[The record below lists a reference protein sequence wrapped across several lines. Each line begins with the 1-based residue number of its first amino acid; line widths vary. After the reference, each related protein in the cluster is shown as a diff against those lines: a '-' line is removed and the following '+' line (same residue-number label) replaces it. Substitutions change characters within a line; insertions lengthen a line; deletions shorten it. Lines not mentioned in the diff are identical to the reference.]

1 MKNEKKVLPP
11 SLLGSLD
18 FLQRLARKLA
28 LLKYIS
34 SILLLSLGSCATLFV
49 LDRFIETPIW
59 LRSFLT
65 GSTFLIVL
73 YFGYQ
78 LFLQAYILPRSQEW
92 LARKIKKAFG
102 GPGDRFL
109 GIIELTNAAKGEEGK
124 YSQALFLAAQE
135 KVDQEIS
142 NLPLN
147 QTFNRKAIYQRT
159 LSLFVLSML
168 ATLSFF
174 SFPELTYN
182 SFKRWVMPWKNISRA
197 TLTKFSNLPS
207 QWVLPRGEVTQFAIQ
222 LDGDSKFKPQHAFI
236 KDDRELSIEAEE
248 GGGIY
253 EFEIPGLF
261 NTHIAQL
268 NAGDF
273 QREIILRPVDRP
285 QIKSLEVKAFF
296 PSYLGIEPDLVAPI
310 NNTFSY
316 PFGTKLQI
324 EGSVSRNLS
333 SMNAVLANDRLDSAI
348 NKSFFSIQ
356 VPALESKE
364 YLSLELIDCFNLST
378 RNPEKLRLNPI
389 EDKAPRVNFPE
400 APSEATIIIN
410 ETVPVRLSASDDYG
424 VARFQLCMQFPDR
437 KEKNATQVLWDQEE
451 VEQIIKNEFTLPF
464 DPSFFNLEDGDKVE
478 LFGRAWDRMPG
489 REPTVSKKIVLRV
502 IGLEAH
508 AEQLREDIEN
518 IMARTSEIAREQEN
532 ILMETSSLE
541 QELRY
546 SEKELNM
553 IAELQQENAKNLKM
567 AAEDGLSILDEAVR
581 NPMFETESL
590 EKFAQTLNKMQTV
603 ASSPMRDAS
612 MQIKQA
618 KTSKS
623 LSGAIMNE
631 QSALAQLEEI
641 LAEGASQLDRLEA
654 LTLSQR
660 LRKFEKT
667 EIKLGKDLLSILPQS
682 IGQIAS
688 DLKSQVKEKKLL
700 LEEIQR
706 NTHIQVKNVRGEI
719 SRYHERTGKP
729 AYGKV
734 SELMKAENPEEK
746 ILDVSYQ
753 IQQNITFEALDGIEI
768 LSKKFSK
775 WAGILEEGDPTSE
788 AGQGQGQKNSKSKDF
803 TQSIIALIK
812 IREEETNIISKTK
825 ILQNGNFR
833 ARRENWTSLLQSQ
846 QEKLMIDL
854 TDTQIE
860 VATEALNPIFDD
872 AHMSMS
878 TSAIDLKNGKYAIQ
892 TINAQLDA
900 RNQVSDL
907 INLLIESTNSG
918 KSKENELGEE
928 ISSMEFLLLQAKQEG
943 GKKPGKM
950 LTGSTGGGSQQGG
963 GTEKEARS
971 AQGKAFENSTSRRKT
986 KKTGGSSQSVP
997 AEFKKIMEKYFQA
1010 IEE

>member
-1 MKNEKKVLPP
+1 MKNEKKVLPY
-11 SLLGSLD
+11 SLLDSLN

-34 SILLLSLGSCATLFV
+34 SIFLLSLGSCATLFI

-59 LRSFLT
+59 LRTFLT

-92 LARKIKKAFG
+92 LAHKIKKAFG

-109 GIIELTNAAKGEEGK
+109 GIIELTNAGKGEEGK

-159 LSLFVLSML
+159 LSLLVLSVL

-174 SFPELTYN
+174 SFPELAYN

-197 TLTKFSNLPS
+197 TLTKFSNLPA
-207 QWVLPRGEVTQFAIQ
+207 QWVLPRGEVTQFAIR
-222 LDGDSKFKPQHAFI
+222 LDGNSKFKPQHAFI
-236 KDDRELSIEAEE
+236 TDDRELSIKAVE
-248 GGGIY
+248 GDGIY

-261 NTHIAQL
+261 NTHITKL

-273 QREIILRPVDRP
+273 ERELILLPMDRP
-285 QIKSLEVKAFF
+285 QIKSLEIKAFY

-310 NNTFSY
+310 NNTFTY
-316 PFGTKLQI
+316 PIGTKLQI

-348 NKSFFSIQ
+348 NKNFFSIK

-364 YLSLELIDCFNLST
+364 SLSIELIDCFNLSA
-378 RNPEKLRLNPI
+378 RKLEKLRLNPM
-389 EDKAPRVNFPE
+389 EDKAPLVNFPE

-410 ETVPVRLSASDDYG
+410 ESVPILLSASDDYG
-424 VARFQLCMQFPDR
+424 VARFQLCMQIPDQ

-451 VEQIIKNEFTLPF
+451 AGKIIKNEFTLPF
-464 DPSFFNLEDGDKVE
+464 DPSFFNLEDGDRVE

-489 REPTVSKKIVLRV
+489 RVPTVSKKIVLHV
-502 IGLEAH
+502 VGLEAH
-508 AEQLREDIEN
+508 AEQLIDDIEN
-518 IMARTSEIAREQEN
+518 IMSRTSEIAREQES

-567 AAEDGLSILDEAVR
+567 ATEDGLRILDEAVR
-581 NPMFETESL
+581 NPIFETESL
-590 EKFAQTLNKMQTV
+590 EKFAQTLNKMQTI

-612 MQIKQA
+612 IQIKQA

-623 LSGAIMNE
+623 LSNAILNE

-667 EIKLGKDLLSILPQS
+667 EIKLSKDLLSILPQS
-682 IGQIAS
+682 IGQITS
-688 DLKSQVKEKKLL
+688 DLKSHVKEKKLL

-734 SELMKAENPEEK
+734 SELMIAENPEEK
-746 ILDVSYQ
+746 ILNVSYQ
-753 IQQNITFEALDGIEI
+753 IQQNTTFEALDGIEM
-768 LSKKFSK
+768 LSKKFST
-775 WAGILEEGDPTSE
+775 WASILEEGDPSSE
-788 AGQGQGQKNSKSKDF
+788 AGQGQKNSESKDF

-878 TSAIDLKNGKYAIQ
+878 TSAINLKNRKYATQ

-907 INLLIESTNSG
+907 INLLIESTDSG

-963 GTEKEARS
+963 GTEKEPRS

-997 AEFKKIMEKYFQA
+997 AEFKKIMEKYFKA

>member
-1 MKNEKKVLPP
+1 M
-11 SLLGSLD
+11 
-18 FLQRLARKLA
+18 QRLARKLA

-34 SILLLSLGSCATLFV
+34 SIFLLSLGSCATLFI

-109 GIIELTNAAKGEEGK
+109 GIIELTNAGKEEEEEEGK

-147 QTFNRKAIYQRT
+147 QTFNRKTIYQRT
-159 LSLFVLSML
+159 LSLFVLSVL

-197 TLTKFSNLPS
+197 TLTKFSNLPRE
-207 QWVLPRGEVTQFAIQ
+207 WVLPRGEVTQFAIR
-222 LDGDSKFKPQHAFI
+222 LDENSKFKPQHAFI
-236 KDDRELSIEAEE
+236 KDDHELSIEADE
-248 GGGIY
+248 GDGIY
-253 EFEIPGLF
+253 EFVIPGLF

-273 QREIILRPVDRP
+273 QRELILRPVDRP
-285 QIKSLEVKAFF
+285 QIRSLEVKAFY
-296 PSYLGIEPDLVAPI
+296 PSYLGIEPDIVVPI
-310 NNTFSY
+310 NNTYSY
-316 PFGTKLQI
+316 PLGTKLQI
-324 EGSVSRNLS
+324 EGNASRKLS
-333 SMNAVLANDRLDSAI
+333 SMNAILANDPLDSAI
-348 NKSFFSIQ
+348 NKSFFSTQ

-364 YLSLELIDCFNLST
+364 SLSLELIDCFNLSP
-378 RNPEKLRLNPI
+378 RNPEKLSLNPI
-389 EDKAPRVNFPE
+389 EDKAPLVNFPE

-410 ETVPVRLSASDDYG
+410 ETVPIRLSASDDYG
-424 VARFQLCMQFPDR
+424 LARFQLCMQFPDR
-437 KEKNATQVLWDQEE
+437 KEKNATHVLWDQEE
-451 VEQIIKNEFTLPF
+451 VGQIIKNEFTLPF
-464 DPSFFNLEDGDKVE
+464 DPSFFNLEDGDRIE

-489 REPTVSKKIVLRV
+489 RVPTVSKKIVLRV

-518 IMARTSEIAREQEN
+518 IMALTSEIAREQEN

-546 SEKELNM
+546 SEKELNT
-553 IAELQQENAKNLKM
+553 IAELQQENAKNLKN

-618 KTSKS
+618 KISKS
-623 LSGAIMNE
+623 LSNAIMNE
-631 QSALAQLEEI
+631 QSALEQLEEI

-667 EIKLGKDLLSILPQS
+667 EIKLGKDLLKILPQS

-688 DLKSQVKEKKLL
+688 DLKSHVKEKKLL

-734 SELMKAENPEEK
+734 SELMKSENPEGK
-746 ILDVSYQ
+746 ILNVSYQ

-768 LSKKFSK
+768 LSKKFST
-775 WAGILEEGDPTSE
+775 WAGILEEGDPSSGE
-788 AGQGQGQKNSKSKDF
+788 GQGQGQKNSKSKDF

-812 IREEETNIISKTK
+812 IREEESNIISKTK

-833 ARRENWTSLLQSQ
+833 ARRGNWTSLLQAQ

-878 TSAIDLKNGKYAIQ
+878 TSAIDLKNGKYSIQ
-892 TINAQLDA
+892 TINAQSDA

-907 INLLIESTNSG
+907 INLLIESTDSG

-971 AQGKAFENSTSRRKT
+971 AQGKAFENSRSQRKT

>member
-1 MKNEKKVLPP
+1 
-11 SLLGSLD
+11 
-18 FLQRLARKLA
+18 
-28 LLKYIS
+28 
-34 SILLLSLGSCATLFV
+34 
-49 LDRFIETPIW
+49 
-59 LRSFLT
+59 
-65 GSTFLIVL
+65 
-73 YFGYQ
+73 
-78 LFLQAYILPRSQEW
+78 
-92 LARKIKKAFG
+92 
-102 GPGDRFL
+102 
-109 GIIELTNAAKGEEGK
+109 
-124 YSQALFLAAQE
+124 
-135 KVDQEIS
+135 
-142 NLPLN
+142 
-147 QTFNRKAIYQRT
+147 
-159 LSLFVLSML
+159 
-168 ATLSFF
+168 
-174 SFPELTYN
+174 
-182 SFKRWVMPWKNISRA
+182 
-197 TLTKFSNLPS
+197 
-207 QWVLPRGEVTQFAIQ
+207 
-222 LDGDSKFKPQHAFI
+222 
-236 KDDRELSIEAEE
+236 
-248 GGGIY
+248 
-253 EFEIPGLF
+253 
-261 NTHIAQL
+261 
-268 NAGDF
+268 
-273 QREIILRPVDRP
+273 
-285 QIKSLEVKAFF
+285 
-296 PSYLGIEPDLVAPI
+296 
-310 NNTFSY
+310 
-316 PFGTKLQI
+316 
-324 EGSVSRNLS
+324 
-333 SMNAVLANDRLDSAI
+333 
-348 NKSFFSIQ
+348 
-356 VPALESKE
+356 
-364 YLSLELIDCFNLST
+364 
-378 RNPEKLRLNPI
+378 
-389 EDKAPRVNFPE
+389 
-400 APSEATIIIN
+400 
-410 ETVPVRLSASDDYG
+410 
-424 VARFQLCMQFPDR
+424 
-437 KEKNATQVLWDQEE
+437 
-451 VEQIIKNEFTLPF
+451 
-464 DPSFFNLEDGDKVE
+464 
-478 LFGRAWDRMPG
+478 
-489 REPTVSKKIVLRV
+489 
-502 IGLEAH
+502 
-508 AEQLREDIEN
+508 
-518 IMARTSEIAREQEN
+518 
-532 ILMETSSLE
+532 
-541 QELRY
+541 
-546 SEKELNM
+546 
-553 IAELQQENAKNLKM
+553 
-567 AAEDGLSILDEAVR
+567 
-581 NPMFETESL
+581 
-590 EKFAQTLNKMQTV
+590 
-603 ASSPMRDAS
+603 

-623 LSGAIMNE
+623 LSSAIMNE

-667 EIKLGKDLLSILPQS
+667 EIKLGKALLSILPQS

-688 DLKSQVKEKKLL
+688 DLKSQVKEKRLL

-734 SELMKAENPEEK
+734 SELMKAENPEGK

-768 LSKKFSK
+768 LSKKFST

-963 GTEKEARS
+963 RTEKEARS

-986 KKTGGSSQSVP
+986 KKTGASSQSVP

>member
-1 MKNEKKVLPP
+1 LLNKLKNEKKVLPP
-11 SLLGSLD
+11 SLLSSLN

-34 SILLLSLGSCATLFV
+34 SIFLLSLGSCATLFI

-78 LFLQAYILPRSQEW
+78 LFLQVYILPRSQEW
-92 LARKIKKAFG
+92 LARKVKKAFG

-109 GIIELTNAAKGEEGK
+109 GIIELTNAGKEEEEGK

-147 QTFNRKAIYQRT
+147 QTFNRKTIYQRT
-159 LSLFVLSML
+159 LSLFVLSVL

-197 TLTKFSNLPS
+197 TLTKFSNLPRE
-207 QWVLPRGEVTQFAIQ
+207 WVLPRGEVTQFAIR
-222 LDGDSKFKPQHAFI
+222 LDENSKFKPQHAFI
-236 KDDRELSIEAEE
+236 KDDHELSIEADE
-248 GGGIY
+248 GDGIY
-253 EFEIPGLF
+253 EFVIPGLF

-273 QREIILRPVDRP
+273 KRELILRPVDRP
-285 QIKSLEVKAFF
+285 QIRSLEVKAFY
-296 PSYLGIEPDLVAPI
+296 PSYLGIEPDIVVPI
-310 NNTFSY
+310 NNTYSY
-316 PFGTKLQI
+316 PLGTKLQI
-324 EGSVSRNLS
+324 EGNASRKLS
-333 SMNAVLANDRLDSAI
+333 SMNAILANDPLDSAI
-348 NKSFFSIQ
+348 NKSFFSTQ
-356 VPALESKE
+356 VPALESRE
-364 YLSLELIDCFNLST
+364 SLSLELIDCFNLSP
-378 RNPEKLRLNPI
+378 RNPEKLSLNPI
-389 EDKAPRVNFPE
+389 EDKAPLVNFPE

-410 ETVPVRLSASDDYG
+410 ETVPIRLSASDDYG
-424 VARFQLCMQFPDR
+424 LARFQLCMQFPDR
-437 KEKNATQVLWDQEE
+437 KEKNATHVLWDQEE
-451 VEQIIKNEFTLPF
+451 VGQIIKNEFTLPF
-464 DPSFFNLEDGDKVE
+464 DPSFFNLEDGDRIE

-489 REPTVSKKIVLRV
+489 RVPTVSKKIVLRV

-546 SEKELNM
+546 SEKELNT
-553 IAELQQENAKNLKM
+553 IAELQQENAKNLKN

-618 KTSKS
+618 KISKS

-631 QSALAQLEEI
+631 QSALEQLEEI

-688 DLKSQVKEKKLL
+688 DLKSHVKEKKLL

-734 SELMKAENPEEK
+734 SELMKSENPEGK
-746 ILDVSYQ
+746 ILNVSYQ

-768 LSKKFSK
+768 LSKKFST
-775 WAGILEEGDPTSE
+775 WAGILEDGDPSSGE
-788 AGQGQGQKNSKSKDF
+788 GQGQGQKNSKSKDF

-812 IREEETNIISKTK
+812 IREEESNIISKTK
-825 ILQNGNFR
+825 VLQNENFR
-833 ARRENWTSLLQSQ
+833 ARRENWTSLLQTQ

-878 TSAIDLKNGKYAIQ
+878 TSAIDLKNGKYSIQ
-892 TINAQLDA
+892 TINAQSDA

-907 INLLIESTNSG
+907 INLLIESTDSG

-971 AQGKAFENSTSRRKT
+971 AQGKAFENSRSR
-986 KKTGGSSQSVP
+986 KKN
-997 AEFKKIMEKYFQA
+997 KKNRWLIPVRTCG
-1010 IEE
+1010 I

>member
-1 MKNEKKVLPP
+1 
-11 SLLGSLD
+11 
-18 FLQRLARKLA
+18 
-28 LLKYIS
+28 
-34 SILLLSLGSCATLFV
+34 
-49 LDRFIETPIW
+49 
-59 LRSFLT
+59 
-65 GSTFLIVL
+65 
-73 YFGYQ
+73 
-78 LFLQAYILPRSQEW
+78 
-92 LARKIKKAFG
+92 
-102 GPGDRFL
+102 
-109 GIIELTNAAKGEEGK
+109 
-124 YSQALFLAAQE
+124 
-135 KVDQEIS
+135 
-142 NLPLN
+142 
-147 QTFNRKAIYQRT
+147 
-159 LSLFVLSML
+159 
-168 ATLSFF
+168 
-174 SFPELTYN
+174 
-182 SFKRWVMPWKNISRA
+182 
-197 TLTKFSNLPS
+197 
-207 QWVLPRGEVTQFAIQ
+207 
-222 LDGDSKFKPQHAFI
+222 
-236 KDDRELSIEAEE
+236 
-248 GGGIY
+248 
-253 EFEIPGLF
+253 
-261 NTHIAQL
+261 
-268 NAGDF
+268 
-273 QREIILRPVDRP
+273 
-285 QIKSLEVKAFF
+285 
-296 PSYLGIEPDLVAPI
+296 
-310 NNTFSY
+310 
-316 PFGTKLQI
+316 
-324 EGSVSRNLS
+324 
-333 SMNAVLANDRLDSAI
+333 
-348 NKSFFSIQ
+348 
-356 VPALESKE
+356 
-364 YLSLELIDCFNLST
+364 
-378 RNPEKLRLNPI
+378 
-389 EDKAPRVNFPE
+389 
-400 APSEATIIIN
+400 
-410 ETVPVRLSASDDYG
+410 
-424 VARFQLCMQFPDR
+424 
-437 KEKNATQVLWDQEE
+437 
-451 VEQIIKNEFTLPF
+451 
-464 DPSFFNLEDGDKVE
+464 
-478 LFGRAWDRMPG
+478 MPG
-489 REPTVSKKIVLRV
+489 RVPTVSKKIVLRV

-546 SEKELNM
+546 SEKELNT
-553 IAELQQENAKNLKM
+553 IAELQQENAKNLKN

-618 KTSKS
+618 KISKS

-631 QSALAQLEEI
+631 QSALEQLEEI

-688 DLKSQVKEKKLL
+688 DLKSHVKEKKLL

-734 SELMKAENPEEK
+734 SELMKSENPEEK
-746 ILDVSYQ
+746 ILNVSYQ

-768 LSKKFSK
+768 LSKKFST
-775 WAGILEEGDPTSE
+775 WAGILEEGDPSSGE
-788 AGQGQGQKNSKSKDF
+788 GQGQGQKNSKSKDF

-812 IREEETNIISKTK
+812 IREEESNIISKTK

-833 ARRENWTSLLQSQ
+833 ARRGNWTSLLQAQ

-878 TSAIDLKNGKYAIQ
+878 TSAIDLKNGKYSIQ
-892 TINAQLDA
+892 TINAQSDA

-907 INLLIESTNSG
+907 INLLIESTDSG

-971 AQGKAFENSTSRRKT
+971 AQGKAFENSRSQRKT

>member
-1 MKNEKKVLPP
+1 M
-11 SLLGSLD
+11 
-18 FLQRLARKLA
+18 QRLARKLA

-34 SILLLSLGSCATLFV
+34 SIFLLSLGSCATLFI

-78 LFLQAYILPRSQEW
+78 LFLQVYILPRSQEW
-92 LARKIKKAFG
+92 LARKVKKAFG

-109 GIIELTNAAKGEEGK
+109 GIIELTNAGKEEEEEGK

-147 QTFNRKAIYQRT
+147 QTFNRKTIYQRT
-159 LSLFVLSML
+159 LSLFVLSVL

-197 TLTKFSNLPS
+197 TLTKFSNLPRE
-207 QWVLPRGEVTQFAIQ
+207 WVLPRGEVTQFAIR
-222 LDGDSKFKPQHAFI
+222 LDENSKFKPQHAFI
-236 KDDRELSIEAEE
+236 KDDHELSIEADE
-248 GGGIY
+248 GDGIY
-253 EFEIPGLF
+253 EFVIPGLF

-273 QREIILRPVDRP
+273 KRELILRPVDRP
-285 QIKSLEVKAFF
+285 QIRSLEVKAFY
-296 PSYLGIEPDLVAPI
+296 PSYLGIEPDIVVPI
-310 NNTFSY
+310 NNTYSY
-316 PFGTKLQI
+316 PLGTKLQI
-324 EGSVSRNLS
+324 EGNASRKLS
-333 SMNAVLANDRLDSAI
+333 SMNAILANDPLDSAI
-348 NKSFFSIQ
+348 NKSFFSTQ
-356 VPALESKE
+356 VPALESRE
-364 YLSLELIDCFNLST
+364 SLSLELIDCFNLSP
-378 RNPEKLRLNPI
+378 RNPEKLSLNPI
-389 EDKAPRVNFPE
+389 EDKAPLVNFPE

-410 ETVPVRLSASDDYG
+410 ETVPIRLSASDDYG
-424 VARFQLCMQFPDR
+424 LARFQLCMQFPDR
-437 KEKNATQVLWDQEE
+437 KEKNATHVLWDQEE
-451 VEQIIKNEFTLPF
+451 VGQIIKNEFTLPF
-464 DPSFFNLEDGDKVE
+464 DPSFFNLEDGDRIE

-489 REPTVSKKIVLRV
+489 RVPTVSKKIVLRV

-546 SEKELNM
+546 SEKELNT
-553 IAELQQENAKNLKM
+553 IAELQQENAKNLKN

-618 KTSKS
+618 KISKS

-631 QSALAQLEEI
+631 QSALEQLEEI

-688 DLKSQVKEKKLL
+688 DLKSHVKEKKLL

-734 SELMKAENPEEK
+734 SELMKSENPEGK
-746 ILDVSYQ
+746 ILNVSYQ

-768 LSKKFSK
+768 LSKKFST
-775 WAGILEEGDPTSE
+775 WAGILEDGDPSSGE
-788 AGQGQGQKNSKSKDF
+788 GQGQGQKNSKSKDF

-812 IREEETNIISKTK
+812 IREEESNIISKTK
-825 ILQNGNFR
+825 VLQNENFR
-833 ARRENWTSLLQSQ
+833 ARRENWTSLLQTQ

-878 TSAIDLKNGKYAIQ
+878 TSAIDLKNGKYSIQ
-892 TINAQLDA
+892 TINAQSDA

-907 INLLIESTNSG
+907 INLLIESTDSG

-971 AQGKAFENSTSRRKT
+971 AQGKAFENSRSQRKT